1 MDSVFLEREG
11 KLFWQYDGETLCIEP
26 WGENSLRLRA
36 WCQADRPPEDWALTE
51 PVKETPAVV
60 RFEERRGR
68 PVAVIKNGKLTAK
81 VTEGGKVTFLNEK
94 GKILLEEYVR
104 YRKDV
109 REFCSA
115 LNLCGREFRP
125 IMGGDYGLTVRFES
139 NPKEKVFGMGQYQ
152 QPFFN
157 VKGCTLELAHRNSQ
171 ASVPFYVSSLGYGF
185 LWNNPAIGRVTFGL
199 NMTEWSAQS
208 TKAVDYWVTAGDT
221 PAMIE
226 EQYAAVTGTVPMM
239 PEYGLGFWQCKLRYR
254 TQEEVLE
261 VAREYKRRGLP
272 IDVIVIDF
280 FHWRKQGDWGF
291 DERFFPNPQAMV
303 DELHSMG
310 IELMVSIWP
319 TVDVTCDNFAEM
331 MQKGYLV
338 RCDHG
343 LRHTMDF
350 MGDTVFYDATH
361 PGARD
366 FVWKTAKKNYYD
378 LGIKIFWLDEAEPE
392 YSVYDY
398 ANYRYH
404 MGTDL
409 QVGNLYP
416 VMYAKTFYDGM
427 QQQGQENIVNLLR
440 CAWAGSQKYGA
451 LVWSGDIDSSFRAM
465 QTQLRIGLSMG
476 MAGLPWWTMDCGGFH
491 GGDPQSEEFRELLV
505 RWFQWSCFCPVMR
518 LHGDRLNPGSHQG
531 ALPIKSIP
539 EDGLLPSGGPNEVWS
554 YGEECAAIFER
565 YLRLRETLRP
575 LTREAMRQAHEKG
588 TPVMRPLFYE
598 FPQDETAWE
607 IDDTYLFGAHLL
619 VAPILE
625 AGARTRKLYLPR
637 GAQWQSLYTGERLEG
652 GQWIETEAPLE
663 EIPVF
668 IRDPEVFH
676 L

>member
-11 KLFWQYDGETLCIEP
+11 KLFWQYDGENLCIEP

-36 WCQADRPPEDWALTE
+36 WCQADRPPEGWALTE

-254 TQEEVLE
+254 TQE
-261 VAREYKRRGLP
+261 
-272 IDVIVIDF
+272 
-280 FHWRKQGDWGF
+280 
-291 DERFFPNPQAMV
+291 
-303 DELHSMG
+303 
-310 IELMVSIWP
+310 
-319 TVDVTCDNFAEM
+319 
-331 MQKGYLV
+331 
-338 RCDHG
+338 
-343 LRHTMDF
+343 
-350 MGDTVFYDATH
+350 
-361 PGARD
+361 
-366 FVWKTAKKNYYD
+366 
-378 LGIKIFWLDEAEPE
+378 
-392 YSVYDY
+392 
-398 ANYRYH
+398 
-404 MGTDL
+404 
-409 QVGNLYP
+409 
-416 VMYAKTFYDGM
+416 
-427 QQQGQENIVNLLR
+427 
-440 CAWAGSQKYGA
+440 
-451 LVWSGDIDSSFRAM
+451 
-465 QTQLRIGLSMG
+465 
-476 MAGLPWWTMDCGGFH
+476 
-491 GGDPQSEEFRELLV
+491 
-505 RWFQWSCFCPVMR
+505 
-518 LHGDRLNPGSHQG
+518 
-531 ALPIKSIP
+531 
-539 EDGLLPSGGPNEVWS
+539 
-554 YGEECAAIFER
+554 
-565 YLRLRETLRP
+565 
-575 LTREAMRQAHEKG
+575 
-588 TPVMRPLFYE
+588 
-598 FPQDETAWE
+598 
-607 IDDTYLFGAHLL
+607 
-619 VAPILE
+619 
-625 AGARTRKLYLPR
+625 
-637 GAQWQSLYTGERLEG
+637 
-652 GQWIETEAPLE
+652 
-663 EIPVF
+663 
-668 IRDPEVFH
+668 
-676 L
+676 